1 MLVLADTIV
10 SVVLLLVA
18 PFTNAVVPP
27 RVNTGSST
35 FTVVEFTVVVV
46 PVTVKSPVI
55 VVVPTESVPVV
66 LIFSFPNE
74 IAPLESVMLPLARVK
89 LPIVD
94 PVAALIVDEKAPV
107 PVTDRAP
114 EARVPVVLRFSS
126 PNDIAPLLSVMLPLA
141 SVRVPT
147 VDPVAALIVDE
158 KAPVPVT
165 ERAPGGKCTCC
176 A

>member
-1 MLVLADTIV
+1 
-10 SVVLLLVA
+10 
-18 PFTNAVVPP
+18 
-27 RVNTGSST
+27 
-35 FTVVEFTVVVV
+35 
-46 PVTVKSPVI
+46 
-55 VVVPTESVPVV
+55 
-66 LIFSFPNE
+66 
-74 IAPLESVMLPLARVK
+74 MLPSARVK
-89 LPIVD
+89 LPVD

-165 ERAPGGKCTCC
+165 ERAPEASVPVVLRFSFPKEI
-176 A
+176 APLLSVMLP